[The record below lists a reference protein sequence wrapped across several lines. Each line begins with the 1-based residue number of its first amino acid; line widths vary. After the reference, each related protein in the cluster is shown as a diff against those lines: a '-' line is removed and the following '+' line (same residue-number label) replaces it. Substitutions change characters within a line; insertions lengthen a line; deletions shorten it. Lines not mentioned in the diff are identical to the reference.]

1 MIYIHSFAILL
12 NNANIIAS
20 SSIQNIMKNMIENHH
35 FKSRSNMLLSDFT
48 SVISIFCASGS
59 LNIQYAYAD
68 KRLKTDHFG
77 QVNISIML
85 IHHVSSFS
93 QSFAVNFQFIF
104 TAEVPDH
111 ALEVHV
117 QVFVLVWSYIM
128 LLGIVFLLIK
138 WVPFHQ
144 EVVFIVSIGS
154 LITDAVRM
162 DARLVTQLTRN
173 QEKGTISIPTISL
186 GRAWEIWKVL
196 FFSENMFTNA
206 I

>member
-77 QVNISIML
+77 QVNISIILMHDVL
-85 IHHVSSFS
+85 SFS

-104 TAEVPDH
+104 IPFA
-111 ALEVHV
+111 EVHV

-128 LLGIVFLLIK
+128 LLGIVGRLIK
-138 WVPFHQ
+138 WVSFHQ